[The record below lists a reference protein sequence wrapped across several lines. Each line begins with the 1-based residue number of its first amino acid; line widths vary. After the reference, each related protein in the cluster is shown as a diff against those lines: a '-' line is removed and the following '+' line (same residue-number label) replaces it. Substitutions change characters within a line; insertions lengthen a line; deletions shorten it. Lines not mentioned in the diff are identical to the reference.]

1 MAQQSDQRR
10 GVAMTAAERLAA
22 VLEAHIDELAQA
34 KFDRRR
40 GGAGEAVSGG
50 RGGRPIESRR
60 GWQRRQ

>member
-10 GVAMTAAERLAA
+10 GVAMTAAERLA
-22 VLEAHIDELAQA
+22 AHIDELAQA

>member
-1 MAQQSDQRR
+1 
-10 GVAMTAAERLAA
+10 MTAAERLAA

>member
-40 GGAGEAVSGG
+40 GVRVKRSAEATVGG
-50 RGGRPIESRR
+50 P
-60 GWQRRQ
+60 